1 MRARFLVLLVLVFIL
16 FLVSTSSAQYRE
28 YYVLGKIIDPNNQP
42 IPKVEVLL
50 QDIATNRS
58 YRVLTDAK
66 GEYKLA
72 GLPHG
77 VYEVTIKREGY
88 ETKTDKWS
96 FETPQERMQKVE
108 MQPVV
113 LVSGE
118 EIKKI
123 KRAKQAQSE
132 INQAMENMQQ
142 GNFDSA
148 IAILKKMVED
158 KPEDANAYYL
168 LSLSLFR
175 KNMLPEAIEALNRT
189 MELTPNFAKGYSQLG
204 VYYREQK
211 ELDKAL
217 ECFEKALNLEP
228 KLVDAWYN
236 KGLVLFEL
244 NRIPEA
250 LNSFEKALELKSDEP
265 EFLEM
270 AGRCYIHQR
279 DYSRAIDYLERA
291 KKGYSSPEKIEFID
305 KLITSLKE
313 LQKQ

>member
-1 MRARFLVLLVLVFIL
+1 MRARFLVLLVPVLGLIFI
-16 FLVSTSSAQYRE
+16 SSASGQYRE
-28 YYVLGKIIDPNNQP
+28 YYIFGKIIDPKNQP

-58 YRVLTDAK
+58 YQVLTDAK

-72 GLPHG
+72 GLPHAI
-77 VYEVTIKREGY
+77 YEVTIKKDGY
-88 ETKTDKWS
+88 ETKTDKWNL
-96 FETPQERMQKVE
+96 ETPQERMQKVE
-108 MQPVV
+108 IQPIV

-123 KRAKQAQSE
+123 KRAKQAQAE
-132 INQAMENMQQ
+132 INEAMENMRQ

-148 IAILKKMVED
+148 ITILKKMVED
-158 KPEDANAYYL
+158 NPGDANAYYL

-189 MELTPNFAKGYSQLG
+189 IELAPDFAKGYSQLG
-204 VYYREQK
+204 VCYREQK

-217 ECFEKALNLEP
+217 GYYEKALQIEP
-228 KLVDAWYN
+228 NLVDARYN

-244 NRIPEA
+244 GRVPEA
-250 LNSFEKALELKSDEP
+250 LNSFEKALELKPDEP

-270 AGRCYIHQR
+270 AGRCYINQR
-279 DYSRAIDYLERA
+279 EYFRAIDCLEKA
-291 KKGYSSPEKIEFID
+291 KKGYSNKEKIELLD
-305 KLITSLKE
+305 QLITKLKE